1 MKPRLTAVLVF
12 LAGNLLGPWAGA
24 TAIDLSPTS
33 WPPGDL
39 ERYVELTT
47 DYDRPHPRG
56 VGRKGVIAGTTSAL
70 AVRAGLEALR
80 QGGSAFDAASVAAMT
95 QVVLTAGCCMSF
107 AGDYMLTYYDAA
119 HDRVAYLDASLATV
133 RGETDPLT
141 IPPRGSPSGRSA
153 LVPGF
158 MRGIRAGHERY
169 GRIPWS
175 SLFTPAIYFAREG
188 FVLDEFLQRAFA
200 YREDVLTRL
209 PGTRRIFIS
218 PDGDL
223 YRAGEV
229 FRQPQLA
236 KTLQRVARKG
246 DKEMYTGRW
255 SKKFVRLVR
264 RDGGRM
270 RRSDLRRY
278 NAAWGEVVRVHYRD
292 HEIYLPGAPA
302 TGGGYIEWILSQLKP
317 HAMRQM
323 GHYTRSAS
331 SLYHLMGAIRQ
342 FWLGGHYGAKLS
354 SPRNSDHTDSVVV
367 VDEEGNVAA
376 AQYSIYTRLWG
387 TTGIFVDGVSIG
399 DTAAQHQQEI
409 AGLRPGELLPNPG
422 NTLIA
427 MKGGRPALAVA
438 SIGGGLIGVTAQTLV
453 DLIDYDLDV
462 KQAQATPTVR
472 RPDFDLPGEPSRVTS
487 GQFAASLLE
496 AVRDMGIPIVEEPA
510 DEVGAEGYWSGVT
523 ISSGGRL
530 VGATSNYFNGWAE
543 GY

>member
-1 MKPRLTAVLVF
+1 VKPRLMAALGLLSLTVF
-12 LAGNLLGPWAGA
+12 RGWVDAA
-24 TAIDLSPTS
+24 TIDLSPAS

-39 ERYVELTT
+39 ERYAELTT
-47 DYDRPHPRG
+47 NYDRPHPRG

-70 AVRAGLEALR
+70 AVRAGLEALK
-80 QGGSAFDAASVAAMT
+80 QGGSAFDAASVTAMA
-95 QVVLTAGCCMSF
+95 QIVLTAGCCMSF

-119 HDRVAYLDASLATV
+119 RDRVSYLDASLATV
-133 RGETDPLT
+133 RRETDSLT

-158 MRGIRAGHERY
+158 MDGIRAGHERY

-175 SLFTPAIYFAREG
+175 ALFTPAIYFAREG
-188 FVLDEFLQRAFA
+188 FVLDDFLERAFA

-209 PGTRRIFIS
+209 PETRRIFIS
-218 PDGDL
+218 SDGDL

-229 FRQPQLA
+229 FQQPELA
-236 KTLQRVARKG
+236 GTLQRVARKG
-246 DKEMYTGRW
+246 AKEMYTGRW
-255 SKKFVRLVR
+255 GKKLVRLVR
-264 RDGGRM
+264 REGGRM

-278 NAAWGEVVRVHYRD
+278 NAAWGEVVQVRYRD

-317 HAMRQM
+317 HAMREM
-323 GHYTRSAS
+323 GHYTRSAD
-331 SLYHLMGAIRQ
+331 SLYYLMSAIRQ
-342 FWLGGHYGAKLS
+342 FWLGGHYGASLGS
-354 SPRNSDHTDSVVV
+354 RRDSDHTDSVVV
-367 VDEEGNVAA
+367 VDDDGNVAA

-399 DTAAQHQQEI
+399 DTAAQRQQEI

-427 MKGGRPALAVA
+427 MKEGKPALAIA

-453 DLIDYDLDV
+453 DLVDYRFDV

-472 RPDFDLPGEPSRVTS
+472 RPDSDLPGEPSRVTH

-496 AVRDMGIPIVEEPA
+496 AVRNMGIPVVEEPA
-510 DEVGAEGYWSGVT
+510 DEVTAEGYWSGVT
-523 ISSGGRL
+523 ISPGGRL
-530 VGATSNYFNGWAE
+530 VGATSNYFNGWSE